1 MRDYYVNQNNYAML
15 AYRPRPS
22 QSRLERVSMPI
33 REESLVTE
41 NPHSEAVSSAS
52 SASDSLQGVQ
62 QEPEPIPVPTI
73 SYDGQGNF

>member
-1 MRDYYVNQNNYAML
+1 
-15 AYRPRPS
+15 
-22 QSRLERVSMPI
+22 MPI